1 MKLKDR
7 KDYRACRHRRV
18 RRKVSG
24 SSDRPRMAIM
34 ISDRHMYVQ
43 FIDDDKCVTLASVT
57 TSGTDSLS
65 NIKTAS
71 VLGKRAAET
80 ALKKGIKNAVADRG
94 GHKYHGKVK
103 AIVEAAIAS
112 GLTIGSGTKDS
123 GTKDSRVKDPKEG

>member
-1 MKLKDR
+1 MKMRGR

-24 SSDRPRMAIM
+24 TVVRPRMAIM
-34 ISDRHMYVQ
+34 VSNRHMYVQ

-65 NIKTAS
+65 NMGTAG
-71 VLGKRAAET
+71 VLGKHAAET
-80 ALKKGIKNAVADRG
+80 ALKKGIKNVVVDRG

-103 AIVEAAIAS
+103 AIVEAAIAGGLVIVS
-112 GLTIGSGTKDS
+112 GVKDS
-123 GTKDSRVKDPKEG
+123 KEG